1 MSSKLPIL
9 VANNLSIGYSEGN
22 RTVFKNLNISAETGE
37 MVALIGRN
45 GVGKSTLLR
54 TLAGLQPTLMGEV
67 VLNGR
72 NIRNLKRN
80 NKAQLVSY
88 VPAESVIVPNLSV
101 RNFVSMGRYPYA
113 GWANSLNSTDWQIVD
128 RAITDVGIEPLVHRN
143 LESVSD
149 GERHRAMI
157 AFALAQDTKIILLD
171 EPTAFLDLPNKFEMV
186 RLLTQLA
193 HSKQKL
199 IIYSTHDLQVALN
212 EVDSFWLMNASSF
225 AMGIPEDLV
234 LNGQLES
241 MLFDSQVVFDYS
253 SGIFKNKRFLSRSI
267 GLNGEGVC
275 FDWTKRML
283 ERIGY
288 SVNEGTESDKVINCS
303 FVNGAYSWNLYD
315 KNQFIKTCTSLSQ
328 IIALVK

>member
-1 MSSKLPIL
+1 MNSKLPIL

-128 RAITDVGIEPLVHRN
+128 RAITDVGIEPLMQRN